1 LARAAAPIG
10 KDPSAA
16 RPVARSLSVQIGAA
30 TLARLIVNTSKRFPY
45 TFASPLSRAL
55 GVPLTAITSLIAI
68 NQATGILSPVFGP
81 LGDRWGYRLMMLAGL
96 GVLAVGMLAG
106 GMLPVYTVVLL
117 ALFLAGLGKSLF
129 DPALQSYI
137 GERVSYQRRGRAI
150 GVVEFSW
157 AGSSLVG
164 IPLVGLLIARFEWRS
179 PFLVLGGLAL
189 LGVVV
194 LAYLIPREDRRG
206 FAAKSAISFRQ
217 AWQRLSREQAALGAL
232 GFSLLVAAANDNLF
246 VIYGVWLESSFGL
259 SVLVLGLAT
268 MTIGVA
274 ELLGEG
280 LTAFFADRLGLKRAL
295 FIGLVLSASSYILLP
310 LVGHTLSLALIGL
323 FIAFLTFEF
332 TVVTGISLF
341 TEILPEARATMMSSN
356 IAAMSIG
363 RVVGALIGGTVWL
376 AGGLLATSL
385 VSAVICG
392 LALVC
397 LAWGLRHW
405 CA

>member
-1 LARAAAPIG
+1 MARASAPTS
-10 KDPSAA
+10 KDPFPA

-55 GVPLTAITSLIAI
+55 GLPLTTITYLIAI
-68 NQATGILSPVFGP
+68 NQATGALSPLFGP
-81 LGDRWGYRLMMLAGL
+81 LGDRWGYRLMMLVGL
-96 GVLAVGMLAG
+96 GVLAAGMLAG
-106 GMLPVYTVVLL
+106 GLFPVYLVVLL

-164 IPLVGLLIARFEWRS
+164 IPLVGLLIARFGWPS

-189 LGVVV
+189 LGVLA
-194 LAYLIPREDRRG
+194 LAYFIPPEGGRG
-206 FAAKSAISFRQ
+206 FTAKSAFSFRQ
-217 AWQRLSREQAALGAL
+217 AWQRLSRERAALGAL

-246 VIYGVWLESSFGL
+246 VIYGAWLESSFGL
-259 SVLVLGLAT
+259 NVLALGVAT
-268 MTIGVA
+268 MAIGVA

-295 FIGLVLSASSYILLP
+295 FTGLVLSALSYILLP

-363 RVVGALIGGTVWL
+363 RVVGALVGGTVWL

-405 CA
+405 RA